1 MVFPWFSPW
10 VLAMVPG
17 EVTQEWREL
26 RLAKQTEA
34 SLPGASE
41 GTGQSVV
48 KAADSAEDI
57 SLSITHDGSMVQKDA
72 NIGNILMGYRLTL
85 GVY

>member
-1 MVFPWFSPW
+1 MVSPWFPRG
-10 VLAMVPG
+10 LG

-48 KAADSAEDI
+48 KAEKI
-57 SLSITHDGSMVQKDA
+57 HRGSYESV
-72 NIGNILMGYRLTL
+72 
-85 GVY
+85 

>member
-1 MVFPWFSPW
+1 MSFPWFSHGFRQGFP
-10 VLAMVPG
+10 MVPG

-48 KAADSAEDI
+48 KAGDSAEDI
-57 SLSITHDGSMVQKDA
+57 SLFHYYKTPI
-72 NIGNILMGYRLTL
+72 
-85 GVY
+85 

>member
-1 MVFPWFSPW
+1 
-10 VLAMVPG
+10 MVPG

-48 KAADSAEDI
+48 KAGDSAEDI
-57 SLSITHDGSMVQKDA
+57 SLFHYYKTPI
-72 NIGNILMGYRLTL
+72 
-85 GVY
+85 